1 MFDVGV
7 GFPIVWR
14 VGVPGMN
21 GEASPS
27 EIWREDKRVRGSR
40 EGRRRHADGRGR
52 VRHVR
57 VQIGIQ
63 EEERCCEQ
71 ECSGLEAR
79 GGSCARYGKR
89 CRTPGQGQLP
99 RFRSEISW
107 VSRIWKWSACMAD
120 YRMITHRRSAFSSL
134 CRHAAE
140 SYIMSPSKLILAS
153 PNILACPRHGVLPT
167 IQTAS

>member
-1 MFDVGV
+1 MGKRPQARFG
-7 GFPIVWR
+7 
-14 VGVPGMN
+14 
-21 GEASPS
+21 
-27 EIWREDKRVRGSR
+27 DKISACAGAGKVAGDTRTDGDGCVTCGCKSGSR
-40 EGRRRHADGRGR
+40 KKSDAVNRNAVDLRRG
-52 VRHVR
+52 
-57 VQIGIQ
+57 
-63 EEERCCEQ
+63 
-71 ECSGLEAR
+71 